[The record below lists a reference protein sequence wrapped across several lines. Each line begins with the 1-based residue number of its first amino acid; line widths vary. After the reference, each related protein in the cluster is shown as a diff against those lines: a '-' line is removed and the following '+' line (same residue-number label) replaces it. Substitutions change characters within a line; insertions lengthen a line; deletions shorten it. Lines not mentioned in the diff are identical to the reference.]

1 MAIMIAD
8 IRFEY
13 VDYDERGDTLF
24 LGVRGPSDRLPDD
37 SYDTPEGHFVEL
49 DKAGSIVAIELMSPR
64 WLLERDGELQLTL
77 RERPTVAC
85 SRELARALA

>member
-1 MAIMIAD
+1 MAITIAG

-13 VDYDERGDTLF
+13 HDYDERGDTLF
-24 LGVRGPSDRLPDD
+24 LGVSGPSDRLPED

-49 DKAGSIVAIELMSPR
+49 DETGSVVAIELMNPR
-64 WLLERDGELQLTL
+64 WLLERDGELRITL

-85 SRELARALA
+85 PSELTRALA